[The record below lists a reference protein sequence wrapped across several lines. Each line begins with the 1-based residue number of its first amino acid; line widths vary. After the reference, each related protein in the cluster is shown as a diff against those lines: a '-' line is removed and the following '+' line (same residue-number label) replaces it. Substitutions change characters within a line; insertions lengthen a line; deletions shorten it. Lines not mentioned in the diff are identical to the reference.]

1 MNLDFIGVDWQFMD
15 PRALKLEHEML
26 IYLVIV
32 NANPFLVIMQ
42 KEFDRLLCERFLC
55 QILVFNAGFLH

>member
-1 MNLDFIGVDWQFMD
+1 MNLDFFGVDWQFMD
-15 PRALKLEHEML
+15 PGALELEHEML
-26 IYLVIV
+26 LYQIIV

-42 KEFDRLLCERFLC
+42 KEFDRLLSERFLC